1 MTRDKSMPGVSTRPS
16 EPHPCEAER
25 PVIHLVQLLDSPSLG
40 GTAVEAVSAR
50 QAVHPQ
56 RVLDSRLHP
65 QEARDVGELLDG
77 EDPFEPERLAAAVD
91 HEGRLWP
98 EVGIE
103 WASQLD
109 GAECVG
115 AGGIGGEQ
123 SEGLQ
128 LRGRRDEALDR
139 VPYDGEEA
147 HPRGGLHPGVGAE
160 VRASQRRL
168 AADSAS
174 ARTSAGRVE
183 VATVAVG
190 EPLGGAGQ
198 VTRGAWAGGAYSLVN
213 VGAGRL
219 VHVREGQP
227 PLRTAQELE
236 IAS

>member
-1 MTRDKSMPGVSTRPS
+1 MLGFDAAPS
-16 EPHPCEAER
+16 CVCWWEER
-25 PVIHLVQLLDSPSLG
+25 S
-40 GTAVEAVSAR
+40 
-50 QAVHPQ
+50 
-56 RVLDSRLHP
+56 
-65 QEARDVGELLDG
+65 
-77 EDPFEPERLAAAVD
+77 AAVD

-147 HPRGGLHPGVGAE
+147 HSRGGLHPGVGAE

-190 EPLGGAGQ
+190 ERLGRAGQ

-236 IAS
+236 ITGRAVHGKQGALGILVPQRRAPCGDGVHACGGARCCS